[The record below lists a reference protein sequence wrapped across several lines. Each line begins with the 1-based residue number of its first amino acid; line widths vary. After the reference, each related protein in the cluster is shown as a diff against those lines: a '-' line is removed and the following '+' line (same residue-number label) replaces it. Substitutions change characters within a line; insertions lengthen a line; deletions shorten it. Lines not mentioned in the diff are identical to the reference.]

1 MPSGYEFEG
10 MLGEMTFRE
19 IVELHPLP
27 GSDLRDAL
35 LRCAELACRG
45 IVELVTAY
53 LDDAL
58 EPAGRERFE
67 EHVAFCEGCNRYLE
81 QMRLTIE
88 ATGHLGVERLPAE
101 LEERL
106 LEAFRGWRGS

>member
-1 MPSGYEFEG
+1 MR
-10 MLGEMTFRE
+10 LDR
-19 IVELHPLP
+19 
-27 GSDLRDAL
+27 
-35 LRCAELACRG
+35 ELACRG

-67 EHVAFCEGCNRYLE
+67 EHLAFCEGCNRYLE
-81 QMRLTIE
+81 QMQLTIG
-88 ATGHLGVERLPAE
+88 ATGHLGVEGLPAE